1 MLGLM
6 RKWAAKPGLN
16 RTLFLLISSRVH
28 FLSYNLCR
36 NQLPIWEGNKYPL
49 RLVHRII
56 NR

>member
-49 RLVHRII
+49 RLAHRII